1 MGKIPLSPFF
11 SEVWADGVLRW
22 VRREKGR
29 FVEWITDYTQRG
41 EIWKDGL
48 LREVVRDRKGR
59 FIKWRVKREW
69 EYPEEVEEV
78 PPEEEEPEEIF
89 RITVALRGVKHGD
102 YFNVVAHYYGLTERD
117 AEAQIPEL
125 MKRVLKEMYRVS
137 GYHDSAV
144 DDFRISD
151 IARIPYDEDLIGEIE
166 LEEEWEL

>member
-1 MGKIPLSPFF
+1 MGKLPLSPFF
-11 SEVWADGVLRW
+11 LEVWADGVLRW

-29 FVEWITDYTQRG
+29 FVEWIKDYTQRG

-69 EYPEEVEEV
+69 EYPEEVEEEEV
-78 PPEEEEPEEIF
+78 EEAGPEEMF
-89 RITVALRGVKHGD
+89 RQTVALRGVKHSE
-102 YFNVVAHYYGLTERD
+102 YFNVVAHYYGYTEGD
-117 AEAQIPEL
+117 AEAHIPEL
-125 MKRVLKEMYRVS
+125 MKAVLKGMYKAS

-151 IARIPYDEDLIGEIE
+151 IARIPYNGDLVGEIE
-166 LEEEWEL
+166 LEEEW